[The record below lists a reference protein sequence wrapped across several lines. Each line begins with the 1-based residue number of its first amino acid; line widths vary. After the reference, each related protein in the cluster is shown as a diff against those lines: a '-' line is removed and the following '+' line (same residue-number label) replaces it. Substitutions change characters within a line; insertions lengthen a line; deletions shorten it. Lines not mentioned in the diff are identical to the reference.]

1 MHDTYKELKKFL
13 NKYPGGIAWRIKKHC
28 EVLDTHINDDEKIL
42 YAFAGQKN
50 DSFTN
55 IFQTCVVCLTNKRI
69 LIGQKGVLWGYH
81 LNSITPDLF
90 NDMEVH
96 MELIWGRVII
106 DTIKEVVTIS
116 NLSKKALPE
125 IETEISTFMM
135 KEKQKY
141 ARKEEI

>member
-1 MHDTYKELKKFL
+1 MSNTYKKLKEFL

-28 EVLDTHINDDEKIL
+28 EVLDTHINPDEEVL

-69 LIGQKGVLWGYH
+69 LIGQKGLLWGYH

-96 MELIWGRVII
+96 MELFWGRVII

-135 KEKQKY
+135 REKQKY
-141 ARKEEI
+141 AKKEEV